1 MKVSDTDNKCYKSS
15 EKEKNREGFLEKAE
29 LEDSLEE

>member
-1 MKVSDTDNKCYKSS
+1 MKVSDADNKCYKSS
-15 EKEKNREGFLEKAE
+15 EKEKSKGGFVEEAE